1 MCVWQVKWKMKYKS
15 WKKLGKKETKNKYS
29 LKYYYDQFN
38 LETQWS
44 KTQIIY
50 TNLFPIFNFL
60 VDMFGIDSA
69 SCSPED
75 GLVKYEMFLKI
86 SSSHCIRTYTFST
99 TNFTVPLGIL
109 SGTNPVVPWI
119 FPFFQSV
126 VTQMYLMSISFYA
139 AMYPSFFGAV
149 SSCNVSS
156 LSVLLLIFFF
166 LHQHHA

>member
-1 MCVWQVKWKMKYKS
+1 MKYKS

-75 GLVKYEMFLKI
+75 GLVKLKE
-86 SSSHCIRTYTFST
+86 SQKAPWSLLPRMKSTAPVLRCSQGMLSLCNPIRIHFVYR
-99 TNFTVPLGIL
+99 
-109 SGTNPVVPWI
+109 
-119 FPFFQSV
+119 
-126 VTQMYLMSISFYA
+126 
-139 AMYPSFFGAV
+139 
-149 SSCNVSS
+149 
-156 LSVLLLIFFF
+156 
-166 LHQHHA
+166 